1 MMLTVSLSLI
11 ILLLLINN
19 VVSFKSNN
27 IMKRISIIKTNTNII
42 SNNNIEYQ
50 VNK

>member
-11 ILLLLINN
+11 ILLLVINN
-19 VVSFKSNN
+19 VISFKSNN
-27 IMKRISIIKTNTNII
+27 IMKRISIIKTTNII

-50 VNK
+50 VSK

>member
-1 MMLTVSLSLI
+1 MMFKMMLSLI
-11 ILLLLINN
+11 IVLLIINN
-19 VVSFKSNN
+19 VIAFKSNS

-50 VNK
+50 V